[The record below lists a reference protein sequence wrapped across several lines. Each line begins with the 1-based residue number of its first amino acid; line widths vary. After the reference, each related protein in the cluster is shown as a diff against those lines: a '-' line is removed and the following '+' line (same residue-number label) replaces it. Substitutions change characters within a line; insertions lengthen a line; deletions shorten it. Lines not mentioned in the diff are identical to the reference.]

1 MRGFFGLLGLCIL
14 ELALSA
20 GIDNSCIEPA
30 PDFGLRVQEAIIGTL
45 LADSF
50 TWHFQGE
57 PPSLTELVSS
67 LAEEE
72 AHSCHGLELLQALR
86 TLSLQGF
93 EFQHFSRTWRTW
105 AEFAHESEPDRG
117 WGPGVREALRN
128 LQKGATP
135 EASAGHY
142 VDLEAAARLPALL
155 LLAEHVDENGL
166 IIASQEMQRVT
177 HENPKVLQAGEF
189 LLRVALELLRAPH
202 RFCAGSPR
210 RAAMAGALRAAAVGD
225 HFGALVDEVLSEAQ
239 SRAAVIAAGGLS
251 GKLAEI
257 HSDEQ
262 VLGRLTSSGESPG
275 DEVQSAKT
283 SFVLPAIL
291 WYVLAYDN
299 LSEALAAS
307 AALGGSGGPARAIFI
322 GLLLACRDGVAEELA
337 GQAPPP
343 HLPIAF
349 RPVLLSGAVLK
360 LCRQP
365 GLCQRK
371 SRELN
376 GVEAEAAV
384 LPQEQ
389 CGAGRHCYR
398 IFMRFDGSGLLEKAG
413 PKEAPPDWD
422 EEEDGPWTPDEVGAN
437 CVARYFQFITQSG
450 RHAPFGLWP
459 ADSMCKFQ
467 PEVPVWHDSFEVS
480 APEPLSGLIGGAVL
494 HAGAKRFD
502 VKIPSLSML
511 EPQRPDWAKHC
522 THVGRVKLPQ
532 GEWSFGAS

>member
-1 MRGFFGLLGLCIL
+1 MSCDFCRYLL
-14 ELALSA
+14 
-20 GIDNSCIEPA
+20 P
-30 PDFGLRVQEAIIGTL
+30 
-45 LADSF
+45 
-50 TWHFQGE
+50 
-57 PPSLTELVSS
+57 
-67 LAEEE
+67 
-72 AHSCHGLELLQALR
+72 QA
-86 TLSLQGF
+86 
-93 EFQHFSRTWRTW
+93 
-105 AEFAHESEPDRG
+105 A
-117 WGPGVREALRN
+117 
-128 LQKGATP
+128 
-135 EASAGHY
+135 AGHY

-189 LLRVALELLRAPH
+189 LMRVALELLRAPH

-210 RAAMAGALRAAAVGD
+210 RAAMADALRAAAVGD

-239 SRAAVIAAGGLS
+239 SRAAVMAAGGLL

-291 WYVLAYDN
+291 WYVLAYDH
-299 LSEALAAS
+299 LSEALASS

-322 GLLLACRDGVAEELA
+322 GLLFACRDGVAEELA

-376 GVEAEAAV
+376 GVEAEAAT
-384 LPQEQ
+384 
-389 CGAGRHCYR
+389 R
-398 IFMRFDGSGLLEKAG
+398 RF
-413 PKEAPPDWD
+413 
-422 EEEDGPWTPDEVGAN
+422 
-437 CVARYFQFITQSG
+437 
-450 RHAPFGLWP
+450 
-459 ADSMCKFQ
+459 
-467 PEVPVWHDSFEVS
+467 
-480 APEPLSGLIGGAVL
+480 
-494 HAGAKRFD
+494 
-502 VKIPSLSML
+502 
-511 EPQRPDWAKHC
+511 
-522 THVGRVKLPQ
+522 RV
-532 GEWSFGAS
+532 